1 MGTVDKI
8 RMDDLLNHK
17 EKIHSARGS
26 RSNRWGRRGQHRRR
40 IWWALMVMALFAVP
54 APLSARET
62 VDRIVAY
69 VNEDIIVLSELEDEI
84 APYAER
90 VRQMGYDAEK
100 QNEMLFKLREDM
112 LGRLVEQKLTDQEI
126 EKAGITIGEEEID
139 QNVER
144 LKQANQMTE
153 EMLTEALKEQ
163 GMSLEDYRERIKE
176 QILRSR
182 LVTREVK
189 SKIVVTDE
197 DIKAYFDTHPEA
209 FQGEVM
215 VHLRHLTYS
224 IAPGTSQGQKDA
236 ARWEMAG
243 TLKDL
248 EGGTPFQVIED
259 RFNDQG
265 SGRRGGDLG
274 EFKKQTLSPLIQ
286 KAITGL
292 KAGDVTALLETD
304 QGFQIF
310 YLQNIKQTGG
320 KTVEDAS
327 AAISE
332 TIYKQRVDERFMKW
346 IENLK
351 KTAHIKT
358 VL

>member
-1 MGTVDKI
+1 
-8 RMDDLLNHK
+8 MDDVLNDI
-17 EKIHSARGS
+17 EKHGAPDDSLG
-26 RSNRWGRRGQHRRR
+26 HRLQGWRR
-40 IWWALMVMALFAVP
+40 IWCAVVVTTLLTVP

-90 VRQMGYDAEK
+90 VRQLGYDTEK

-126 EKAGITIGEEEID
+126 KKAGITIGEEEID

-153 EMLTEALKEQ
+153 EMLAEALKKQ

-197 DIKAYFDTHPEA
+197 DIKAYYDTHPEE
-209 FQGEVM
+209 FQGEVI

-224 IAPGTSQGQKDA
+224 ISSGTSQGQKDA

-243 TLKDL
+243 MLEDV
-248 EGGTPFQVIED
+248 EGGTPFQEIEE
-259 RFNDQG
+259 RFNAQG
-265 SGRRGGDLG
+265 NGRRGGDLG
-274 EFKKQTLSPLIQ
+274 EFKQQTLSPLIQ
-286 KAITGL
+286 QAITGL
-292 KAGDVTALLETD
+292 KVGSVTDLLETD

-310 YLQNIKQTGG
+310 YLQDVKKEGG

-332 TIYKQRVDERFMKW
+332 KIYKQRVDERFMKW

-351 KTAHIKT
+351 KTSHIKI